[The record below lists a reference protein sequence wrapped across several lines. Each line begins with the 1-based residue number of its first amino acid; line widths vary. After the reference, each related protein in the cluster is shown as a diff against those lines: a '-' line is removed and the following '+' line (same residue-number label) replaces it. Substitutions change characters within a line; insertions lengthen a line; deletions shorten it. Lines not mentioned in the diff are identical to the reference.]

1 MDAVNGSYDGLD
13 VGMGFSEV
21 VVAVGDRTFV
31 DVPASL
37 SLAAKDSARSSE
49 VLGFSGVGFRTS
61 TQI

>member
-37 SLAAKDSARSSE
+37 SLAA
-49 VLGFSGVGFRTS
+49 
-61 TQI
+61 